1 MVRNFGDGEYSLRSV
16 GIRRGREFGCTY
28 FLNGN
33 AALSQC
39 GEDSLIAAAI
49 AGGGQRERATY
60 GEVRT
65 EQLFDGANTF
75 GDEQAVAL
83 TSMTTLEVARYS
95 EETHAARR
103 RREFG
108 IGLALGEP
116 NYGMGKTM
124 RRILASALM
133 AVTAAGCSVST
144 QQEKDLGAQ
153 YSQQINSQLPIVQDP
168 EVNRYINVLGD
179 SIAQL
184 TARGGELDWKF
195 YVVNSSEVNAF
206 AVPGG
211 YIYVNRGLIDR
222 AKNLSELAG
231 VLGHEI
237 GHVVKRHSIKQMQQ
251 QQGAQVGVTL
261 GCVLLNV
268 CGTGIAQA
276 GINVA
281 GSAIF
286 AKFSRDDETQADE
299 VGIENVVRAGISP
312 KGIPEMFQ
320 ILLDERQSNPGAVE
334 LWFGTHPTEEGRI
347 ADTQAIINKIDP
359 AILRSLT
366 YDSPRFHDFKQRVQ
380 SLPAPPPQR
389 KQ

>member
-1 MVRNFGDGEYSLRSV
+1 MARNFGDGEYSLRSV
-16 GIRRGREFGCTY
+16 GVRRGREFGCTY

-75 GDEQAVAL
+75 SDEQAVAL

-95 EETHAARR
+95 EETHAAGRR
-103 RREFG
+103 GEFG

-116 NYGMGKTM
+116 NYGMAKTM

-281 GSAIF
+281 GTAIF